1 MIKYN
6 KKKLFIILGIVSLT
20 IIFIITI
27 PLIIFH
33 PRKISYYINEDISSL
48 VKIEVKV
55 HNDDKQV
62 YSIEENDKTLFMVNI
77 LQIKVKPLIEA
88 VKGRTPKTFII
99 YFENNRYEINGFCL
113 KNDLKNK
120 YYYFEFIELPTLISD
135 FINNYR

>member
-88 VKGRTPKTFII
+88 VK
-99 YFENNRYEINGFCL
+99 
-113 KNDLKNK
+113 
-120 YYYFEFIELPTLISD
+120 
-135 FINNYR
+135 